1 MKISISSALLLF
13 LASANAL
20 DKIVIKGSKFFN
32 LNSKDQFFIKG
43 LAYQPEKN
51 EPDPANQDPLADPV
65 ACKRDAPI
73 FKDLGVNTI
82 RVYQTDSSKNHD
94 ECMKILSDAGI
105 YVVLDI
111 ATSNKAVNRYTPF
124 WDTAL
129 FSDFRAKVDAFVKYD
144 NVIGFIA
151 GNEVAND
158 KNTTP
163 SAAFVKA
170 AIRDIK
176 KYLATNN
183 HNYPV
188 GYASNDDPDIR
199 DSLRDYFN
207 CGDSSV
213 QADFY
218 GVNLYSWCGPDA
230 TLSSTGYDKV
240 VQEYQN
246 YSIPVILSEYG
257 CNSVRPRVFGET
269 TALYSSDMTSVFSG
283 GFMYMYSQEPND
295 YGLVDVSY
303 GVSSLTKLA
312 DYDHF
317 KKALT
322 SVSPKGISMNSYS
335 PSSNPSTCP
344 PVTDTWRVSSPA
356 LPPTPSSDTCEC
368 MLSSLSCIINSSS
381 SAGVSP
387 ADATNLTNNLC
398 GSGSGKTDCS
408 DVQYDTS
415 TGKYGAFQF
424 CDANSRY
431 AYIISNSNSCSSS
444 NLPLTQQTPKI
455 SGTSSCTNKKND
467 VGSNAANSVNEHKR
481 VEAETSSEHAH
492 FTEPY
497 LIPDKSV
504 LERPAAKR
512 VKGPELASKN
522 AVHQQCDNKQ
532 FGDCCVVP
540 REARESTAD
549 EEGEDRQVDDRL
561 QAAREPEHSRRNPK
575 RDLGAVRTYEVG
587 ERVEL
592 LAEEAGRVVHARDLT
607 VEEVEEDADGDEC
620 EADMEED
627 DALRDERAHG
637 EHDAHGAADA
647 VAERQEIRR
656 RERAHH

>member
-1 MKISISSALLLF
+1 MKISICGSLLLL
-13 LASANAL
+13 LASTNAL
-20 DKIVIKGSKFFN
+20 DKIIIKGSKFFN
-32 LNSKDQFFIKG
+32 SNSKDQFFIKG

-65 ACKRDAPI
+65 ACKRDTPI

-105 YVVLDI
+105 YVFLDI
-111 ATSNKAVNRYTPF
+111 ATSNKAINRYTPY

-170 AIRDIK
+170 AIRDVK

-230 TLSSTGYDKV
+230 TLSSSGYDKV
-240 VQEYQN
+240 VTEYQN
-246 YSIPVILSEYG
+246 YSIPVVLSEYG

-295 YGLVDVSY
+295 YGIVDVSY

-312 DYDHF
+312 DYDNF

-356 LPPTPSSDTCEC
+356 LPPTPSSDTCAC

-381 SAGVSP
+381 STGISP

-398 GSGSGKTDCS
+398 GSGSGKADCS

-467 VGSNAANSVNEHKR
+467 VGSVSNNSN
-481 VEAETSSEHAH
+481 SSSSSSSSSNSNNTKNSSTTQNLPNISPSVVCLYV
-492 FTEPY
+492 F
-497 LIPDKSV
+497 LIV
-504 LERPAAKR
+504 LI
-512 VKGPELASKN
+512 SI
-522 AVHQQCDNKQ
+522 
-532 FGDCCVVP
+532 F
-540 REARESTAD
+540 
-549 EEGEDRQVDDRL
+549 
-561 QAAREPEHSRRNPK
+561 
-575 RDLGAVRTYEVG
+575 
-587 ERVEL
+587 
-592 LAEEAGRVVHARDLT
+592 
-607 VEEVEEDADGDEC
+607 
-620 EADMEED
+620 
-627 DALRDERAHG
+627 
-637 EHDAHGAADA
+637 
-647 VAERQEIRR
+647 
-656 RERAHH
+656 